1 MPSTTTPTKSPV
13 SIVPALRRKQKPSID
28 RLDAMDMVNTRHQ
41 QVQAILASLFMS
53 LDSADPTQGTVK
65 NTIWAV
71 QDLLEQAQG
80 AVERLELC
88 GSECLNECKERK

>member
-1 MPSTTTPTKSPV
+1 MPSTITPKQSPV

-53 LDSADPTQGTVK
+53 LDSSDPTQKTLK
-65 NTIWAV
+65 NTIWAA
-71 QDLLEQAQG
+71 QELLEQAEDAAAQLGISEQVG
-80 AVERLELC
+80 AAH
-88 GSECLNECKERK
+88 G